1 MLRVFLRG
9 GFWAAS
15 ALVFLL
21 VGTVL
26 APVGGPQLAN
36 AEPIF
41 NDFVAELKVQTD
53 RFDEGLNSQVPGI
66 PEDLKPGEYI
76 KNIIPMR
83 QRVQIMERALRW
95 KKEHFLPMVMREQG
109 IDLWIIR
116 NDEADLYYNN
126 EGPVYTS
133 LLPADFQ
140 GIGPSQHERSRP
152 PGYRKPGIAP
162 VLVLLRHG

>member
-15 ALVFLL
+15 ALVLLL
-21 VGTVL
+21 VGTLL

-36 AEPIF
+36 GEA
-41 NDFVAELKVQTD
+41 L
-53 RFDEGLNSQVPGI
+53 RLGLEEVRGRYSSSSSQVPGI
-66 PEDLKPGEYI
+66 PENLKPGEYI

-95 KKEHFLPMVMREQG
+95 KKEHVLPMVMREQG

-140 GIGPSQHERSRP
+140 GLAQPSTNDPGRR
-152 PGYRKPGIAP
+152 GYRKPGIAP
-162 VLVLLRHG
+162 VPVLLRHG